1 MVIVAIRIGEGSLAA
16 VHAGANLA
24 ERLGLELRLLYV
36 ATELEAVKELAAAA
50 GQTVEEARQRMT
62 VEIRERCH
70 EELGNPF
77 PGGAELTIRE
87 GNVAD
92 EVARAAVELGAELIV
107 CGMKG
112 RSALAKL
119 VLGDATGAIL
129 ERAPCPVVVIPPA
142 ITGGGK

>member
-1 MVIVAIRIGEGSLAA
+1 MVIVAIRIGEGSLPA
-16 VHAGANLA
+16 VHAGARLA
-24 ERLGLELRLLYV
+24 EQLGLKLRLLYV
-36 ATELEAVKELAAAA
+36 ATELEAVKELATAA
-50 GQTVEEARQRMT
+50 GQTEQEARRRMLE
-62 VEIRERCH
+62 EIHERCH
-70 EELGNPF
+70 AELGDPF
-77 PGGAELTIRE
+77 PAGAELIVRE

-92 EVARAAVELGAELIV
+92 EVARAAVELKAELIV

-142 ITGGGK
+142 IARPGG